1 LPSARTRPT
10 RPARRRDP
18 AGRYNREMARGWES
32 KSVESQIESA
42 EATRSKSN
50 QRPTPG
56 QQEAGRERQRLELSR
71 TYLLQRIA
79 LAANPAYTHALEQA
93 LKEIEEK
100 LARLEGA

>member
-1 LPSARTRPT
+1 
-10 RPARRRDP
+10 
-18 AGRYNREMARGWES
+18 MARGWES

-42 EATRSKSN
+42 EASRSKSN
-50 QRPTPG
+50 LRPTSG
-56 QQEAGRERQRLELSR
+56 QQAVGRERQRLELSR

-79 LAANPAYTHALEQA
+79 LAANPALTHALQQA